1 MRVEFVDASG
11 DRSHVK
17 TDVDTAALLGQIK
30 RRGATCGIELAVKRR
45 EAEVAEREARERMVR
60 IECVVIGGK
69 RCEWRAGQGGGDEQL
84 LHCTLRRKFET
95 SAVSERR
102 QGQDATFTQHQW
114 RHTSPTDRKS
124 AE

>member
-11 DRSHVK
+11 DRSHVN

-60 IECVVIGGK
+60 IGCVVIGGK
-69 RCEWRAGQGGGDEQL
+69 RGEGRAGKGSGGKQL
-84 LHCTLRRKFET
+84 MNCRLRRKLGT
-95 SAVSERR
+95 SDVRERGKVQNEQKR
-102 QGQDATFTQHQW
+102 
-114 RHTSPTDRKS
+114 
-124 AE
+124 E

>member
-69 RCEWRAGQGGGDEQL
+69 RGEWRAGQGGGDKQL
-84 LHCTLRRKFET
+84 LPCRLRRKLEN
-95 SAVSERR
+95 SENGRASCR
-102 QGQDATFTQHQW
+102 GRVCQCV
-114 RHTSPTDRKS
+114 
-124 AE
+124 